1 MREEQ
6 RLAAAFTLCA
16 LSLVRLGGCEGGG
29 ADVAASKQRDG
40 RWPLGVTEKVRGLQ
54 GTSPGFCVQRIFR
67 MATACLIFLG
77 GGWEGCHLCFS
88 NHVTSDKIRP
98 LVQSFKLC
106 QKANSSPPWGLALNL
121 PGLSMSC
128 GTHKEAICDS
138 PRVPSEPASHAE
150 NCWCFPPGLHS
161 FLFICEP
168 FCFCF

>member
-29 ADVAASKQRDG
+29 ADVAATKQRDG

-77 GGWEGCHLCFS
+77 GVGVG
-88 NHVTSDKIRP
+88 V
-98 LVQSFKLC
+98 SF
-106 QKANSSPPWGLALNL
+106 
-121 PGLSMSC
+121 M
-128 GTHKEAICDS
+128 
-138 PRVPSEPASHAE
+138 
-150 NCWCFPPGLHS
+150 
-161 FLFICEP
+161 FL
-168 FCFCF
+168 